1 MKSGYDVILR
11 PIITE
16 NTMDLSAEKKYV
28 FKVASDANKTEIRK
42 AVEEIFDVNVAKVN
56 VSNVD
61 GKQKRMGRTIGRTSS
76 YKKAIVTLTADS
88 KEIEIFQGL

>member
-28 FKVASDANKTEIRK
+28 FKVAPDANKTEIRK

>member
-28 FKVASDANKTEIRK
+28 FKVAPDANKTEIRK
-42 AVEEIFDVNVAKVN
+42 AVEEIFDVSVAKVN